1 MYGYVGIFLCRV
13 AELLRLIAVF
23 TRISTATN
31 NCCMGQHRPRIRSAL
46 DPEQGGVGGR
56 GAISCKTLESNQ
68 RSFEALAPSY
78 TELFDVYWD
87 TDVDMYILNLA
98 LVVVAIIFG
107 EKENSQLLKRDLVF
121 LTEFLINLLRTSA
134 ALKFAL
140 HQELDSFSCNYGMV

>member
-13 AELLRLIAVF
+13 AELRRLIAVC

-46 DPEQGGVGGR
+46 DPEQGGGGGGGHFHAKHSSLTSAHSKR
-56 GAISCKTLESNQ
+56 FT
-68 RSFEALAPSY
+68 PSY

-98 LVVVAIIFG
+98 LVVVAIIF
-107 EKENSQLLKRDLVF
+107 R
-121 LTEFLINLLRTSA
+121 
-134 ALKFAL
+134 
-140 HQELDSFSCNYGMV
+140 